1 MLNNF
6 AIERKDLGTAY
17 LYRICKNNKQVY
29 VHGIF
34 CALGFLLLSNKYYGH
49 VIGKFFSTE

>member
-6 AIERKDLGTAY
+6 AIERNDLGTAY
-17 LYRICKNNKQVY
+17 LYCICKNNKEMY
-29 VHGIF
+29 LHGIF
-34 CALGFLLLSNKYYGH
+34 YSLGFLPLSSKYYDH